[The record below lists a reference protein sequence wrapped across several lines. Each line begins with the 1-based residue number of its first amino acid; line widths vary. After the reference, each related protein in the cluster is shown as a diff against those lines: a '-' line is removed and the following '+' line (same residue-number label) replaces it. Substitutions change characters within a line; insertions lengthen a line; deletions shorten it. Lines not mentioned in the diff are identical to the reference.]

1 MTMVSEFF
9 LLEPC
14 WQGLGEGLGGGGG
27 GLGGVSQGRGLHWAV
42 ALFKAL
48 GVPGRP
54 KPLPFVSLFSS

>member
-27 GLGGVSQGRGLHWAV
+27 GWEGSARGGAYTGLWLCLRRWAYQGGPSHS
-42 ALFKAL
+42 
-48 GVPGRP
+48 
-54 KPLPFVSLFSS
+54 PL